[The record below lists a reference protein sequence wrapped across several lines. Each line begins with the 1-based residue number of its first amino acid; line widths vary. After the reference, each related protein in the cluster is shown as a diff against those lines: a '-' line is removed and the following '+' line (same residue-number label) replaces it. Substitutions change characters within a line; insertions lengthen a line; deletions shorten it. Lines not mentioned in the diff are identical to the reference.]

1 MHIVDEPVSAASY
14 NERVNIAQGH
24 GEWHAVWGHAY
35 IRRCF
40 ATAFFLWCVVNCTA
54 IRACFNVFECG
65 VSCACGMKSMTRPY
79 IYESTRFHLLPSA
92 HNQRA
97 SN

>member
-40 ATAFFLWCVVNCTA
+40 ATAFFL
-54 IRACFNVFECG
+54 FG
-65 VSCACGMKSMTRPY
+65 VS
-79 IYESTRFHLLPSA
+79 
-92 HNQRA
+92 
-97 SN
+97 